1 MYTIYFYCLAIGLIA
16 LFLSLLLD
24 GISDVFQGL
33 TFFDFHFDALPG
45 ILPLSPL
52 QICGFLT
59 GFGGMGI
66 TLYKYSRFHVIFAI
80 LTGLIIAYGTY
91 FLLARLKK
99 VNSDTLT
106 ESDII
111 GMEGTVI
118 VTIFKDSVGSVS
130 LNTKVGKIT
139 YSAISD
145 HDIKQG
151 TIVKVIEMNKNT
163 IFVTDD
169 NHYFLNVTR

>member
-16 LFLSLLLD
+16 LTLSLILD
-24 GISDVFQGL
+24 GISDIFQGL
-33 TFFDFHFDALPG
+33 TFLDFHFDALPG

-52 QICGFLT
+52 QICGFLA

-66 TLYKYSRFHVIFAI
+66 TLYHCTRFHLIFAVI
-80 LTGLIIAYGTY
+80 VGYAIAFVTNWSIKK
-91 FLLARLKK
+91 LKK

-106 ESDII
+106 EKDII

-118 VTIFKDSVGSVS
+118 VTIFKNSVGSVS

-139 YSAISD
+139 YSAVSD
-145 HDIKQG
+145 HDIRQG
-151 TIVKVIEMNKNT
+151 TRVKVIDMDQRT
-163 IFVTDD
+163 ITVTDAPE
-169 NHYFLNVTR
+169 YFLNARK